1 MISTILVQFFLM
13 TQCKGV
19 LSACQTHMS
28 YDVTETLSMFFITTS
43 IYKDFI
49 YGYEAK
55 NEVFLDDIIL
65 VTWEIKRI
73 FTR

>member
-1 MISTILVQFFLM
+1 
-13 TQCKGV
+13 
-19 LSACQTHMS
+19 MS
-28 YDVTETLSMFFITTS
+28 YDVTETLSMFIITTS

-73 FTR
+73 LTR